1 MKYMLDVYTVSFFG
15 HRDVYYSK
23 LLESRLEDIIF
34 KLIKEHEFVAFLT
47 GYDGEF
53 DRIATSAVKR
63 AKRNYAQHRC
73 DITWIMPYEKA
84 DYTKNQKYY
93 DEFFDYIEVCAES
106 AAKHPKAAIQARN
119 RHIVDRSDYV
129 VFWIEKEYGG
139 AYQTMKYAK
148 ENEKAMINLAVETA
162 ENC

>member
-1 MKYMLDVYTVSFFG
+1 MFDVFTVSFFG

-23 LLESRLEDIIF
+23 LLESRLDDIIF
-34 KLIKEHEFVAFLT
+34 KLIQEHEFVAFLS

-53 DRIATSAVKR
+53 DRLSVSAVKR
-63 AKRNYAQHRC
+63 AKREYAQHRC

-84 DYTKNQKYY
+84 DYTKNRKYY

-119 RHIVDRSDYV
+119 RHIVDRSDYI
-129 VFWIEKEYGG
+129 VFWIERESGG
-139 AYQTMKYAK
+139 AYQTMRYAK
-148 ENEKAMINLAVETA
+148 KCSKAMLNLASTK
-162 ENC
+162 NSY